1 MTANLLT
8 LNSSKTKYLLTGLK
22 NNLPKLIT
30 PHSVSLPLTQLA
42 ASALDFN
49 VTLSRQISAVSEYK
63 LLSLTKLSPLFS
75 LPICTTWCLSSL
87 LAALTLHLLSPLLD
101 HHIFLVKNH
110 WSLILICITTSM
122 ESTPCHTEV

>member
-75 LPICTTWCLSSL
+75 LPICTT
-87 LAALTLHLLSPLLD
+87 
-101 HHIFLVKNH
+101 
-110 WSLILICITTSM
+110 
-122 ESTPCHTEV
+122 